1 MHSHF
6 FFFFQA
12 EDGIRDA
19 QESRGLGDV
28 YKRQEY
34 DTKLNAT
41 DPVTETDRR
50 CEDVVIE
57 TIRSRFSGHDFM
69 GEESAQGNLREALT
83 DDPTWII
90 DPIDGTSNF
99 VHHLPGVSVSIA
111 CYVCKQPVA
120 ACVYFPLSDEMFS
133 ATIGGGAYLNGGRI
147 RTSACESLRTACVA
161 TEVGYDRSEDGVA
174 QQVARLGNLMMS
186 GQVQAVRMT
195 GGCCNNLCSIACG
208 RMDAY
213 YEGRDATYGP
223 KPWDWAASSLILKE
237 AGGWIGSFAGG
248 ELDIFSGCGVATAGE
263 PLRDELLPLLK

>member
-28 YKRQEY
+28 YKRQ
-34 DTKLNAT
+34 
-41 DPVTETDRR
+41 
-50 CEDVVIE
+50 
-57 TIRSRFSGHDFM
+57 
-69 GEESAQGNLREALT
+69 
-83 DDPTWII
+83 
-90 DPIDGTSNF
+90 
-99 VHHLPGVSVSIA
+99 
-111 CYVCKQPVA
+111 
-120 ACVYFPLSDEMFS
+120 
-133 ATIGGGAYLNGGRI
+133 
-147 RTSACESLRTACVA
+147 
-161 TEVGYDRSEDGVA
+161 VGYDRSEDGVA